1 MRACRSLSALVRQSW
16 RQGSSAGAATCAVQH
31 SAAGW
36 VAAAGSRSYS
46 SSFAQVTDP
55 NQIRDFAIIAH
66 IDHGKTTLMDRL
78 LSQCGTTLTHERVMD
93 SNSMERER
101 GITILSKYTS
111 FMYKQHL
118 VNAVDTPGHADF
130 GGEVER

>member
-1 MRACRSLSALVRQSW
+1 MGLCKRLLGLLASNSRYHGGHTLSSALGCASLQSGIC
-16 RQGSSAGAATCAVQH
+16 RF
-31 SAAGW
+31 
-36 VAAAGSRSYS
+36 R
-46 SSFAQVTDP
+46 SSFSEVTDP
-55 NQIRDFAIIAH
+55 LLIRDFAIIAH

-78 LSQCGTTLTHERVMD
+78 LSQCGTTLTQDRAMD

-111 FMYKQHL
+111 FMYEDHL
-118 VNAVDTPGHADF
+118 INAVDTPGHADF

>member
-1 MRACRSLSALVRQSW
+1 MRYMHRPA
-16 RQGSSAGAATCAVQH
+16 
-31 SAAGW
+31 
-36 VAAAGSRSYS
+36 
-46 SSFAQVTDP
+46 
-55 NQIRDFAIIAH
+55 AH

-78 LSQCGTTLTHERVMD
+78 LSQCGTTLTHERAMD

>member
-1 MRACRSLSALVRQSW
+1 
-16 RQGSSAGAATCAVQH
+16 
-31 SAAGW
+31 
-36 VAAAGSRSYS
+36 
-46 SSFAQVTDP
+46 
-55 NQIRDFAIIAH
+55 
-66 IDHGKTTLMDRL
+66 MDRL
-78 LSQCGTTLTHERVMD
+78 LSQCGTTLTHERAMD

-130 GGEVER
+130 GGEVERWEQAGSEQRYCELPVHGRC